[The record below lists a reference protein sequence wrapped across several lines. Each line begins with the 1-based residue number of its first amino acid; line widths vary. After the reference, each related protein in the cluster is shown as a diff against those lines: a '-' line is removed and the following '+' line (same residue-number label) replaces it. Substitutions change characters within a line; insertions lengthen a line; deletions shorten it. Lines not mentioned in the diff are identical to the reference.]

1 MQCCGD
7 KVEVKHQ
14 PLPTSPE
21 GRSKKKEV
29 KAMEKN
35 NRISHIKVSPTGG
48 DLEGAGSGKQE
59 YNITVYTENQIGLL
73 SRIAII
79 FTRRKINIDSLNTSP
94 SEIDS
99 IHRFNIVITESE
111 DVVRKLCRQIEK
123 QVEVLKAYYHTNEDV
138 IWQEMALYKVSTD
151 IIAEKVS
158 VERLLR
164 ENGARAV
171 VIRKDYTVFETTGH
185 REETDNLINI
195 LQPYG
200 LIEFVRSARVA
211 IIKDSEGFNS
221 KLREFERLEPGEDVV
236 ENEYLNQ
243 GQKVFTM

>member
-1 MQCCGD
+1 MSNQD
-7 KVEVKHQ
+7 IE
-14 PLPTSPE
+14 
-21 GRSKKKEV
+21 
-29 KAMEKN
+29 
-35 NRISHIKVSPTGG
+35 
-48 DLEGAGSGKQE
+48 KQE

-73 SRIAII
+73 NRIAII

-111 DVVRKLCRQIEK
+111 DVVRKVCRQIEK
-123 QVEVLKAYYHTNEDV
+123 QVEVLKVYYHTNEDV

-151 IIAEKVS
+151 VIAEQVS

-164 ENGARAV
+164 ENGARV
-171 VIRKDYTVFETTGH
+171 VVLRKDYTVFETTGH
-185 REETDNLINI
+185 REETDALINI

-221 KLREFERLEPGEDVV
+221 KLREFERLEPGEDVA
-236 ENEYLNQ
+236 ENEYLND
-243 GQKVFTM
+243 GANVFSM